1 VKPAMT
7 MLRRSSLA
15 YVDGDLRGFVM
26 VEAEWAVG
34 RVVRV
39 RCVNVVGSCVLRR
52 DVDCL
57 RGEASDERIIFMAAV
72 LMVIVGWWLAG
83 MVASVFCW
91 SGGL

>member
-1 VKPAMT
+1 MKPAMA

-15 YVDGDLRGFVM
+15 YLDGDLRGVVM

-39 RCVNVVGSCVLRR
+39 RCVNLVGNRVLRR

-57 RGEASDERIIFMAAV
+57 TGEASDDRIVFMV
-72 LMVIVGWWLAG
+72 VMMVIVGWWLAG

>member
-1 VKPAMT
+1 VKPAMA

-15 YVDGDLRGFVM
+15 YLDGDLRGVVM

-39 RCVNVVGSCVLRR
+39 RCVNLVGSCVLRR

-57 RGEASDERIIFMAAV
+57 RGEASDDRIEFMVV
-72 LMVIVGWWLAG
+72 LMVIVGW
-83 MVASVFCW
+83 
-91 SGGL
+91 